1 MFSLNSSFKMALAS
15 SDLLCS
21 GGILNVLFLSAI
33 YVTGS
38 NHVTHGQ
45 LFCKEISDVNI
56 WTWVVWAKR
65 VVWAKKVAVSGGLST
80 VWGFC
85 RLGGR
90 YFKNWRM
97 LYCAKLNSI
106 QPSTKIYAKICFIL
120 TTIAPNCVQFW
131 MIYLLK
137 LCFQPYLHLASLF
150 TFEDCH
156 VFFNLIAYLDWVNT
170 KINWR

>member
-1 MFSLNSSFKMALAS
+1 MALAS

-21 GGILNVLFLSAI
+21 GRILNALLFLSAI

-38 NHVTHGQ
+38 NRVTHGQ

-56 WTWVVWAKR
+56 RTWVVR
-65 VVWAKKVAVSGGLST
+65 AKKVAVSGGLST
-80 VWGFC
+80 VWGFN

-90 YFKNWRM
+90 YFKTWRM

-131 MIYLLK
+131 MIYPLK
-137 LCFQPYLHLASLF
+137 LMFSAISASCIIVYIWRLPCFL
-150 TFEDCH
+150 
-156 VFFNLIAYLDWVNT
+156 NLIAYLDWVNN